1 LPADEIPP
9 APATE
14 TPPEPAEAAPAGPL
28 KVAVTTTMRPAEPV
42 EVTPHE
48 AEVLHHQGLLTHT
61 WDELK
66 DLIAKARARFEG
78 HAAVPLEAEGG
89 PGLLPGIPDGA
100 EATGEHEH
108 PGTGEP
114 MTGTEHP
121 ADGTLSPAV
130 SNPPAARPAKGR
142 PAKPQGDKS

>member
-1 LPADEIPP
+1 LPADEKPP
-9 APATE
+9 APAGE
-14 TPPEPAEAAPAGPL
+14 TPPDPAEGKPAGPL
-28 KVAVTTTMRPAEPV
+28 KVAVTTTMRPTEPV

-66 DLIAKARARFEG
+66 ELIAKAKARFEG
-78 HAAVPLEAEGG
+78 HPGGPVEASGAPGPLPEIPEGG
-89 PGLLPGIPDGA
+89 V
-100 EATGEHEH
+100 ATGEREH

-121 ADGTLSPAV
+121 ADGTLSPPV
-130 SNPPAARPAKGR
+130 SNPPAARPAKAR
-142 PAKPQGDKS
+142 PAKPQGDKP